1 MSEKGYE
8 LIDINRVTRCFIF
21 QQGEPRTR
29 TYHISFDKIQA
40 QSLSRGLLDKRS

>member
-29 TYHISFDKIQA
+29 TYHISLIK
-40 QSLSRGLLDKRS
+40 SRLNHYPEVY